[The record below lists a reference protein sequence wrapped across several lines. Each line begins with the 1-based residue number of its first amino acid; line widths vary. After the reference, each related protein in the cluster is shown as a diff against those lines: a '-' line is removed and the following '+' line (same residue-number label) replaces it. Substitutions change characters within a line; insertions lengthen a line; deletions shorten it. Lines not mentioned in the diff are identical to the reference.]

1 MASLKSF
8 SLFAALTD
16 EQDNRFSKMARISDF
31 GENELVLDY
40 DDESHNVF
48 LIQSGRV
55 RVILRIATGREVILG
70 EFSDGEF
77 FGELAAID
85 GTTRSAN
92 VTAMVNTRLLTL
104 PRSAFLSILREA
116 PDVSLQLMRSMSALI
131 RSLNTRLAEHA
142 FLPAKYR
149 LYSELI
155 RLSKPRKG
163 HDGQRIVTP
172 PPIQLE
178 LAERIGCRREVVS
191 REIAKMERE
200 KVVERSRGGLILA
213 DMGELNRR
221 LSEGWNAGGD

>member
-1 MASLKSF
+1 M
-8 SLFAALTD
+8 
-16 EQDNRFSKMARISDF
+16 
-31 GENELVLDY
+31 
-40 DDESHNVF
+40 
-48 LIQSGRV
+48 
-55 RVILRIATGREVILG
+55 ILG

-155 RLSKPRKG
+155 RF
-163 HDGQRIVTP
+163 
-172 PPIQLE
+172 
-178 LAERIGCRREVVS
+178 
-191 REIAKMERE
+191 
-200 KVVERSRGGLILA
+200 VEATQGP
-213 DMGELNRR
+213 
-221 LSEGWNAGGD
+221 